1 MRTVVLA
8 SLLLLGACGD
18 GRWVAHDLSRV
29 SFQWDTPSSPGPF
42 AKAP

>member
-1 MRTVVLA
+1 MRTVVLV

-29 SFQWDTPSSPGPF
+29 SFQFSAPASPGPF